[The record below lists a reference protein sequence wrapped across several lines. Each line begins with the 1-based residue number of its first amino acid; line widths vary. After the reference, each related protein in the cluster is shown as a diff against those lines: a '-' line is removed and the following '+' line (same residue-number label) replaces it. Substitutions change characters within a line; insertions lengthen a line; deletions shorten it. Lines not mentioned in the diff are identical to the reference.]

1 MDVEWWACGTVL
13 IWQVRKPP
21 INLSKTPTI
30 SRSGRWIQLYF
41 LGCCMSLQ
49 SSLWPQA
56 ESGHHVLVAR
66 WFYDDGG
73 FHRVFIGCG
82 GVRITPWQCSRH
94 KHAPLQQ
101 RVYFANTKAQVH
113 WLSDSARIASS
124 ASYSMCQAT
133 VLHPDHHFWFSSW
146 RLSTSELAASKT
158 SQRISYLQW
167 GEHLRQSLQIG
178 LIIMSLQNV

>member
-101 RVYFANTKAQVH
+101 RVYFANTK
-113 WLSDSARIASS
+113 SASS
-124 ASYSMCQAT
+124 L
-133 VLHPDHHFWFSSW
+133 VKRFSPHCKLCKLQHVSGHGPPSW
-146 RLSTSELAASKT
+146 SSLLIFVVKAIDF
-158 SQRISYLQW
+158 RIS
-167 GEHLRQSLQIG
+167 GK
-178 LIIMSLQNV
+178 